1 MTHQAAALERELA
14 GGGDTR
20 LWQRLGVL
28 RLSQGEPRAAAA
40 AFERATSFHPDLIAG
55 WQGLARAR
63 LATADLDGAWSVVAT
78 LTERFPESPF
88 THLFSGH
95 LHKAE
100 GDAAAA
106 EACYRRA
113 LALHPTNGE
122 TLFALADLGLDDV
135 EIYLAATDVAQDPR
149 APAASRINAAFA
161 AGRLDDRRGRY
172 GLAMDWFRHANV
184 LARDDMA
191 GRGIRYRPEDF
202 AASVDATLERY
213 GWHSLQHQLPPLPI
227 ELTPIFVVGL
237 PRSGTTLIEQ
247 ILAAHPR
254 VQAGGE
260 LTAGPE
266 CERWFRRERAAAG
279 REGPVGEADTALLLR
294 ARERYVDALFERDLD
309 GELVVDKLPGNFLI
323 AGFLRLLFPDA
334 PMLHSVRDPRATLW
348 SLYSANFGGHEP
360 YYHDLNHLVHYHSQ
374 YRRLMA
380 HWAQVLPE
388 PPRDIRYETLVGQP
402 DTAIAALLSTAGLDD
417 HPDCHRFHEQRRPVF
432 TASHAQV
439 RQPLYT
445 SAIDHWRHYEPW
457 LGPVATVTP

>member
-1 MTHQAAALERELA
+1 MSREAAALERELA
-14 GGGDTR
+14 AGGDTR

-28 RLSQGEPRAAAA
+28 RLYQGDARGAAA
-40 AFERATSFHPDLIAG
+40 AFERATTFHPDLLAG

-63 LATADLDGAWSVVAT
+63 FAVADLAGAWAVAET
-78 LTERFPESPF
+78 LAQRFPGSPF

-95 LHKAE
+95 LHKAG

-113 LALHPTNGE
+113 LALNPVNGE
-122 TLFALADLGLDDV
+122 TLFALADLGLDGV
-135 EIYLAATDVAQDPR
+135 EIYHRATEVASDPA
-149 APAASRINAAFA
+149 APADSRINAAFA
-161 AGRLDDRRGRY
+161 AGRIDDRRARY

-184 LARDDMA
+184 LARDAMA
-191 GRGIRYRPEDF
+191 DRGIRYRPEDF
-202 AASVDATLERY
+202 EASVDAARVRY
-213 GWHSLQHQLPPLPI
+213 GRNVVRCRLAPLPI
-227 ELTPIFVVGL
+227 ELTPVFVIGL
-237 PRSGTTLIEQ
+237 PRSGTTLVEQ
-247 ILAAHPR
+247 ILAAHPE

-279 REGPVGEADTALLLR
+279 RNGPVSDADAELLAR
-294 ARERYVDALFERDLD
+294 ARERYVDALFERHLD
-309 GELVVDKLPGNFLI
+309 GELVVDKLPGNFLV

-334 PMLHSVRDPRATLW
+334 PILHSVRDPRATLW

-360 YYHDLNHLVHYHSQ
+360 YYHDLHHLVHYYTQ
-374 YRRLMA
+374 YRRLMD
-380 HWAQVLPE
+380 HWAHTLPA
-388 PPRDIRYETLVGQP
+388 PPREVRYETLVRNP
-402 DTAIAALLSTAGLDD
+402 DTAIADLLDAVGLDD
-417 HPDCHRFHEQRRPVF
+417 HPDCHRFHAHQRPIF

-457 LGPVATVTP
+457 LGPLAQLAD